1 MCIIQLVTPCIKH
14 RSGITELIHEYR
26 TNGEFETLWDRAI
39 YSATNELCNEES
51 QTQEY
56 AHNNLKSNVF
66 FATRDTDN
74 RLIGIV
80 FIKHL
85 INKFSSI
92 LESYISYSIRPSER
106 EAGYSTDLL
115 GLSFNY
121 CKNMGITHILV
132 KCDKNQNTDFKYVNP
147 HWRGT
152 PHSTDAED
160 GINFRYYLAT
170 L

>member
-1 MCIIQLVTPCIKH
+1 MCIILVTPCIKH
-14 RSGITELIHEYR
+14 RTSVTELIHEYR
-26 TNGEFETLWDRAI
+26 TNGEVETLWDRAI
-39 YSATNELCNEES
+39 YSATNELHHEEA
-51 QTQEY
+51 QAPEY

-66 FATRDTDN
+66 FAARNTDS

-80 FIKHL
+80 LIKHV

-92 LESYISYSIRPSER
+92 FEGFISYSIRPSER
-106 EAGYSTDLL
+106 NAGYITDLL

-121 CKNMGITHILV
+121 CKNMGITQILV
-132 KCDKNQNTDFKYVNP
+132 NCDKNHNTDFKYVNP
-147 HWRGT
+147 HWRVT
-152 PHSTDAED
+152 PHSADADD